1 MERVRARIVL
11 NLGGVA
17 PCPPATAPSS
27 KPLRH
32 PLNNRSKVNK
42 ENRAGTSNGL
52 RHQFNDVMS
61 SSSSSSSRQHSEQSG
76 NHKYSYR
83 PGQQP
88 SVVERML
95 ADQRRRE
102 ESREKN
108 ERVRVMREL
117 EQLGNQNQSGN
128 QRKLSSLSSG
138 KKSNRKRSQEEF
150 YR

>member
-11 NLGGVA
+11 NLGGCA
-17 PCPPATAPSS
+17 PCPTAAAPSS
-27 KPLRH
+27 KPLHH
-32 PLNNRSKVNK
+32 PLNNRSKKVNK

-52 RHQFNDVMS
+52 RHQFNDVK
-61 SSSSSSSRQHSEQSG
+61 SSSSSSSRHSEQSG
-76 NHKYSYR
+76 NHKYYYR

-88 SVVERML
+88 SVVARML

>member
-17 PCPPATAPSS
+17 PSQPAAAASS

-32 PLNNRSKVNK
+32 PLKNISKVNK

-61 SSSSSSSRQHSEQSG
+61 SSSSSARQHSEQSG

-83 PGQQP
+83 PGQLP

-117 EQLGNQNQSGN
+117 EHLGNQNQSGN

>member
-1 MERVRARIVL
+1 
-11 NLGGVA
+11 
-17 PCPPATAPSS
+17 
-27 KPLRH
+27 
-32 PLNNRSKVNK
+32 
-42 ENRAGTSNGL
+42 
-52 RHQFNDVMS
+52 MS
-61 SSSSSSSRQHSEQSG
+61 SSSSSSRHSEQSG

-83 PGQQP
+83 LGQQP
-88 SVVERML
+88 SVVERLL

-117 EQLGNQNQSGN
+117 EQLGNQNQSGS

>member
-1 MERVRARIVL
+1 MKA
-11 NLGGVA
+11 
-17 PCPPATAPSS
+17 
-27 KPLRH
+27 
-32 PLNNRSKVNK
+32 
-42 ENRAGTSNGL
+42 
-52 RHQFNDVMS
+52 QFNQVI
-61 SSSSSSSRQHSEQSG
+61 SSSSSSSRHSEQSG
-76 NHKYSYR
+76 NHKYSYK
-83 PGQQP
+83 PDHQP

-117 EQLGNQNQSGN
+117 DQIGTQNQSGN
-128 QRKLSSLSSG
+128 QRNLSSLSSG